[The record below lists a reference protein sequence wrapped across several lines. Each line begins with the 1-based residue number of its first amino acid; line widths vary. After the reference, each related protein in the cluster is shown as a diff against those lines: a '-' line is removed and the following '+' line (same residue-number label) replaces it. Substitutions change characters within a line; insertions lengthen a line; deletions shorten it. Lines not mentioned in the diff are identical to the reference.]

1 MENNEF
7 NSKTVTND
15 ALSFVGDA
23 VYSLLVRERLIM
35 SGECRSGSLH
45 SNSTR
50 YVSARAQA
58 KAYER
63 IKDILTEAEAAVYKR
78 GRNAHSPTKAK
89 NATTSDYRK
98 ATGFEALIG
107 YLYLQKN
114 FDRIMEIVRSGFEE
128 VKAL

>member
-45 SNSTR
+45 SNSTK

-58 KAYER
+58 KAYEK
-63 IKDILTEAEAAVYKR
+63 IKDILTEAEAAIYKR
-78 GRNAHSPTKAK
+78 GRNAHNNNTPK
-89 NATTSDYRK
+89 NTTVGEYHS
-98 ATGFEALIG
+98 ATGIEALFG
-107 YLYLQKN
+107 YLYLNKEQ
-114 FDRIMEIVRSGFEE
+114 DRITYLFDLIWND
-128 VKAL
+128 

>member
-1 MENNEF
+1 MENIEF

-35 SGECRSGSLH
+35 NGECRSGSLH

-78 GRNAHSPTKAK
+78 GRNAHNNNTPK
-89 NATTSDYRK
+89 NTTVGEYHS
-98 ATGFEALIG
+98 ATGIEALFG
-107 YLYLQKN
+107 YLYLNKEQ
-114 FDRIMEIVRSGFEE
+114 DRITYLFDLIWND
-128 VKAL
+128 

>member
-1 MENNEF
+1 MENIEF

-78 GRNAHSPTKAK
+78 GRNAHNNNTPK
-89 NATTSDYRK
+89 NTTVGEYHS
-98 ATGFEALIG
+98 ATGIEALFG
-107 YLYLQKN
+107 YLYLNKEQ
-114 FDRIMEIVRSGFEE
+114 DRITYLFDLIWND
-128 VKAL
+128 

>member
-1 MENNEF
+1 MENIEF

-63 IKDILTEAEAAVYKR
+63 IKHILTEAEAAVYKR
-78 GRNAHSPTKAK
+78 GRNAHNNNTPK
-89 NATTSDYRK
+89 NTTVGEYHS
-98 ATGFEALIG
+98 ATGIEALFG
-107 YLYLQKN
+107 YLYLNKEQ
-114 FDRIMEIVRSGFEE
+114 DRITYLFDLIWND
-128 VKAL
+128 

>member
-1 MENNEF
+1 MENIEF

-23 VYSLLVRERLIM
+23 VYSLLVRERLIL

-78 GRNAHSPTKAK
+78 GRNAHNNNTPK
-89 NATTSDYRK
+89 NTTVGEYHS
-98 ATGFEALIG
+98 ATGIEALFG
-107 YLYLQKN
+107 YLYLNKEQ
-114 FDRIMEIVRSGFEE
+114 DRITYLFDLIWND
-128 VKAL
+128 